1 MLNMDEQTFRVTTIA
16 GAVVLYVGLLGYSVF
31 GFGGGQEAVSERS
44 SVQQRPPRVLYHD
57 DDVDVYGRRGVRAG
71 TQRGGGIRAGK

>member
-1 MLNMDEQTFRVTTIA
+1 MDEQTFRVTTIV
-16 GAVVLYVGLLGYSVF
+16 GAVVLYVGLLGYSVL
-31 GFGGGQEAVSERS
+31 GAGHGQTTASDRS